1 MGDRPG
7 RTIAAM
13 EMEQKLFSA
22 AAPPAEA
29 TGEIEVTWATL
40 GVVDRDGDII
50 LPEAV
55 PAGKTVPIMQWGHR
69 LSDLPI
75 GEATLSV
82 EGDRAVARGRLYLGT
97 TAGKDHYEVL
107 RERGASQEW
116 SFSYYVTRSSDELV
130 DGRAVRVIQ
139 AMDVL
144 EVSPVLVGAGIATR
158 TDSLKSAGRPLRDHA
173 AGLQADLADMVERA
187 EALAALRAKE
197 GRVLS
202 AANRALLSDLLGAL
216 REAAGRL
223 EELLQA
229 ADPQAQGDAGKA
241 ADARGIVVPA
251 AMLDRYAALKSLAQ
265 EVLR

>member
-1 MGDRPG
+1 
-7 RTIAAM
+7 M
-13 EMEQKLFSA
+13 EQMEQKLFTA
-22 AAPPAEA
+22 AAPPSEA

-75 GEATLSV
+75 
-82 EGDRAVARGRLYLGT
+82 ARGRLYLGT

-116 SFSYYVTRSSDELV
+116 SFSYYVTRSSDDVV

-144 EVSPVLVGAGIATR
+144 EVSPVLIGAGIATR

-173 AGLQADLADMVERA
+173 AGLRADLADMVERA

-229 ADPQAQGDAGKA
+229 ADPQGQGDTGKA

-265 EVLR
+265 EVLK